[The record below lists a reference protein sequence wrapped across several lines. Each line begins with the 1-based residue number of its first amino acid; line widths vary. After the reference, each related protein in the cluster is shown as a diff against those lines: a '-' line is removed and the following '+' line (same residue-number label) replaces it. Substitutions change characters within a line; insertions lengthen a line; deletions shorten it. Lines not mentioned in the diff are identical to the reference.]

1 MCLIAFQKII
11 ILLRPIVKSPS
22 PCLLLS
28 FGRLTDMSPSSCG
41 RSEMTEQALKF
52 MQNLP
57 PGTPQR
63 LALYGDFVASIENEI
78 RKKFP
83 NGKTIQPLLHQI
95 QAAILDPPSKL
106 VKSKNPVD
114 LDTLIHYL
122 QDACTLLPPDN
133 PHRIPFL
140 DNLGFSLWTRYLLID
155 SDADLDEAIERYQEA
170 LEARHAG
177 DQQQSTSLGGLGC
190 ALVSRYQ
197 RSGADDADLQLA
209 IKYHRKG
216 LESRSEGHPDR
227 DISLNNLGAALWLR
241 FKLTSDQMD
250 LEEAILHHRE
260 ALTLRPEGDE
270 NRSSSLCNLA
280 AGLLERYNETGQL
293 DDLNTA
299 IKLYEEAC
307 TEDDAASLD
316 NLAVSLRT
324 RFRREGNADD
334 IERALGLQL
343 KALPLRPFNHRDRGD
358 SLSNMGLTLHDG
370 FELTNDI
377 DSLNS
382 AISYHLE
389 ALEYRPVGSWD
400 RPSTLNDL
408 GHALHARYQAQC
420 NLSDLEE
427 AISHHRE
434 ALQLTSS
441 APSDSRRRHSL
452 TNLGAALLTF
462 CQDFRQEDLLTE
474 ANRLLLDGLSEYPGR
489 QVDRFIC
496 ANALACSF
504 WLHYNHF
511 GVADSLEKSIINHR
525 VALGCAS
532 KAKDRA
538 ISLSNYGISLLARFK
553 RDGNPVDLNEAIT
566 SHRDA
571 LRLCPVQGSMHSAP
585 SRQLAVALETRFL
598 DSGNIGDLEE
608 ATLLHRNSVFHEPS
622 ESIARHLALSNLGNN
637 LLLLYEQ
644 NGDLQALEEAI
655 KIHTEV
661 LANLKPTHAGYATA
675 LGRRGASL
683 RSRYEEFGD
692 LQDLAE
698 AIELRTQALQF
709 ESSDLSRAIIL
720 NDIGNIYWLRYERL
734 GNPLDIYASVSHFR
748 DAVALSKTSPRYVD
762 LYHTNLAVALH
773 CQFELE
779 NKRALLDEAL
789 GYLDKIQYVPNSK
802 ETRHAH
808 HHHIL
813 GSIYQSYHQT
823 YGEKECLMKAI
834 AHLEEASVLPA
845 TYEDEFKIYNNL
857 GIVLKDRYEIRGDM
871 SDLERAIECH
881 RKAAALI
888 SSRKYKLPPT
898 LMSLANTILTRF
910 EHLGR
915 EDDLQEALACHRGV
929 LESISEDDALRYKC
943 LNNFGITLLLR
954 FKRYRKRKDLEDSI
968 SSYRRALLLL
978 GPLHPDQSMCLDN
991 LGCALQTLFEE
1002 TKDETYLIEAIH
1014 HRRKALY
1021 YCPPGHVNHYT
1032 SLYSVG
1038 HVLLSL
1044 FDIKGEMSILDEAV
1058 EHLTKAKEETSDDH
1072 PVRTIINAGLAACFL
1087 IRGELDTSFDQ
1098 NLAFALFE
1106 EATIHRTSTS
1116 KSRFDVTLQWI
1127 KAAEKYK
1134 HPSVLLAY
1142 SFTLSLLQQSL
1153 LVNPT
1158 IETQRDFLIHLP
1170 KSLACDAC
1178 ACAIE
1183 SGNIEKAVEL
1193 LELGRV
1199 ILWNRM
1205 RGYRHTMD
1213 GLRKSHPFLVSK
1225 FESLSA
1231 SLERLATSS
1240 ETGQILAS
1248 PHQRSS
1254 EVKYSSPFELKM
1266 SNQRLL
1272 LQEWDEV
1279 VTKIRMLPEHDDF
1292 LKPIP
1297 FDVLQSASAEGPV
1310 VIVNLSE
1317 RRCDA
1322 IILVQD
1328 QSPVLVPLQS
1338 TSVDAVEVMNVDLQE
1353 SLVLSR
1359 EKLEIDA
1366 AALEIPLRKLW
1377 NMRLNKIQSVL
1388 RNLWKHVG
1396 YPIHQRLLGFNV
1408 KEMSRIWWYPTGQLC
1423 ALPVHAAGPYH
1434 VKMKNIPDLY
1444 ISSYTPTLSSL
1455 ISARAVEDL
1464 ATTPSFLAI
1473 GVPDNTLRSAEEEI
1487 TKIRDYIPNVKVM
1500 IGAQVTRDPLLI
1512 ALRQHSWA
1520 HVACHGHWNARQP
1533 FQSSFEL
1540 FDKESISV
1548 LELAKER
1555 LTHAEFAF
1563 LSACFAATPDLEG
1576 APDEVIHLA
1585 SALQFSGFRS
1595 VVGTLWELID
1605 KDAPQLASDFYQ
1617 DLVQEGKDRLNFK
1630 DTARALSSAVNRMR
1644 EKPNMTPNRW
1654 IQIIH
1659 IGG

>member
-1 MCLIAFQKII
+1 
-11 ILLRPIVKSPS
+11 
-22 PCLLLS
+22 
-28 FGRLTDMSPSSCG
+28 
-41 RSEMTEQALKF
+41 MTEQALKM
-52 MQNLP
+52 MQILP

-63 LALYGDFVASIENEI
+63 LALYGEFVASLENGM
-78 RKKFP
+78 RKKFLD
-83 NGKTIQPLLHQI
+83 GKTIQPLLHQI
-95 QAAILDPPSKL
+95 QAAILDPPLEL
-106 VKSKNPVD
+106 VKSKNPMD
-114 LDTLIHYL
+114 LDMLIRYL

-133 PHRIPFL
+133 PHRTHFL
-140 DNLGFSLWTRYLLID
+140 NNLGSSLWTRYLRVD

-170 LEARHAG
+170 LEPRHAG
-177 DQQQSTSLGGLGC
+177 DQPQSASLSGLGC

-209 IKYHRKG
+209 IKYHREA
-216 LESRSEGHPDR
+216 LESRPVAHPDR

-241 FKLTSDQMD
+241 FNLTRNQMD
-250 LEEAILHHRE
+250 LEGAIAHHRE
-260 ALTLRPEGDE
+260 ALTLRPEGHE
-270 NRSSSLCNLA
+270 NHSSSLGNLA
-280 AGLLERYNETGQL
+280 AGLLERYKETGQL
-293 DDLNTA
+293 DDLNAA
-299 IKLYEEAC
+299 IKLYEEAY

-324 RFRREGNADD
+324 RFRRQGNADD
-334 IERALGLQL
+334 IERALGLQM
-343 KALPLRPFNHRDRGD
+343 KALPLRPFNHRDRGH
-358 SLSNMGLTLHDG
+358 SLSNMGITLHDG
-370 FELTNDI
+370 FELTHDI
-377 DSLNS
+377 DALNS

-389 ALEYRPVGSWD
+389 ALKYRPVGSWD

-441 APSDSRRRHSL
+441 AHSDSRRRRSL
-452 TNLGAALLTF
+452 TNLGAALVTF
-462 CQDFRQEDLLTE
+462 CQDYRQDHLLTE
-474 ANRLLLDGLSEYPGR
+474 AIHLLQDGLSEYPER
-489 QVDRFIC
+489 QVDKFTC

-504 WLHYNHF
+504 WLRYNHF

-525 VALGCAS
+525 VALGCS
-532 KAKDRA
+532 SRAKDRA
-538 ISLSNYGISLLARFK
+538 LSLSNYGVSLLARFK
-553 RDGNPVDLNEAIT
+553 RDGDPVDLNEAIA

-571 LRLCPVQGSMHSAP
+571 LELCPSEGSMRSAP
-585 SRQLAVALETRFL
+585 SRQLARALETRFL
-598 DSGNIGDLEE
+598 DSGNVDDLEE
-608 ATLLHRNSVFHEPS
+608 ATVLHRSSVAHEPL
-622 ESIARHLALSNLGNN
+622 ESSARHIALSNLGNN

-644 NGDLQALEEAI
+644 NGDLQALKEAI
-655 KIHTEV
+655 KIHTDV
-661 LANLKPTHAGYATA
+661 LSKLKPTHADYATA

-683 RSRYEEFGD
+683 RSHYEEFGD

-709 ESSDLSRAIIL
+709 ESSDLSRAIIH

-734 GNPLDIYASVSHFR
+734 GNPLDIHASVSHFR
-748 DAVALSKTSPRYVD
+748 DAVALSKTSPHYVN

-773 CQFELE
+773 SQFELE

-789 GYLDKIQYVPNSK
+789 GYLDKIQYAPNSK
-802 ETRHAH
+802 ATRHAH

-813 GSIYQSYHQT
+813 GNIYQSYHQT
-823 YGEKECLMKAI
+823 FGEKECLMKAI

-845 TYEDEFKIYNNL
+845 PYEDEFKIYNDL

-871 SDLERAIECH
+871 GDLERAIECH

-898 LMSLANTILTRF
+898 LMSLANTILTRY
-910 EHLGR
+910 ENLGR

-929 LESISEDDALRYKC
+929 LQSISEDDALRYRC
-943 LNNFGITLLLR
+943 LNNVGITLLLR
-954 FKRYRKRKDLEDSI
+954 FKRYRERKDLEDSI
-968 SSYRRALLLL
+968 SSYRRALRFL

-991 LGCALQTLFEE
+991 LGGTLQTLFEE
-1002 TKDETYLIEAIH
+1002 TKDETYLIEAID
-1014 HRRKALY
+1014 HRRKGLE
-1021 YCPPGHVNHYT
+1021 YCPPGHVNRYT
-1032 SLYSVG
+1032 SLYNLG

-1044 FDIKGEMSILDEAV
+1044 FDIKREMSILDEAV
-1058 EHLTKAKEETSDDH
+1058 EDLTKAKEETSDDH
-1072 PVRTIINAGLAACFL
+1072 PVRTIINSGLAACFL
-1087 IRGELDTSFDQ
+1087 VRGELDTSFDQ

-1116 KSRFDVTLQWI
+1116 KSRFDVALQWI

-1142 SFTLSLLQQSL
+1142 SSTLSLLQQSL

-1183 SGNIEKAVEL
+1183 SGQIEKAVEL

-1213 GLRKSHPFLVSK
+1213 GLRKSHAYLVSK
-1225 FESLSA
+1225 FESLSG

-1240 ETGQILAS
+1240 ETGKSLAA
-1248 PHQRSS
+1248 PQRSS

-1266 SNQRLL
+1266 RNQRLL

-1279 VTKIRMLPEHDDF
+1279 VTKIRMLPGHDDF

-1297 FDVLQSASAEGPV
+1297 FDILQSASAEGPV

-1317 RRCDA
+1317 QRCDA

-1328 QSPVLVPLQS
+1328 RPPVLVPLQS

-1359 EKLEIDA
+1359 GQLEIDA

-1377 NMRLNKIQSVL
+1377 NMRLNKIRSVL

-1396 YPIHQRLLGFNV
+1396 YPIHQQLLEINV
-1408 KEMSRIWWYPTGQLC
+1408 QEMSRIWWYPTGQLC

-1434 VKMKNIPDLY
+1434 AEMKNIPDLY

-1464 ATTPSFLAI
+1464 ATSPSFLAI

-1487 TKIRDYIPNVKVM
+1487 AKLRNYIPNVKVM
-1500 IGAQVTRDPLLI
+1500 IGEQVTRDPLLS

-1520 HVACHGHWNARQP
+1520 HFACHGHWNARQP

-1540 FDKESISV
+1540 FGKESVSV

-1563 LSACFAATPDLEG
+1563 LSACFAATPDLAG

-1617 DLVQEGKDRLNFK
+1617 NLVQEGKDKVNFK

>member
-1 MCLIAFQKII
+1 
-11 ILLRPIVKSPS
+11 
-22 PCLLLS
+22 
-28 FGRLTDMSPSSCG
+28 
-41 RSEMTEQALKF
+41 MTEQALKF
-52 MQNLP
+52 MQIVP

-63 LALYGDFVASIENEI
+63 LALYGDFVASLEAGI
-78 RKKFP
+78 RKKCAD
-83 NGKTIQPLLHQI
+83 GKTIQLLLHQI
-95 QAAILDPPSKL
+95 QAAILDPPSEL
-106 VKSKNPVD
+106 VKSKNPID
-114 LDTLIHYL
+114 LDTLILYL
-122 QDACTLLPPDN
+122 QDACTLLPGDN
-133 PHRIPFL
+133 PHRPLFL
-140 DNLGFSLWTRYLLID
+140 DNLGFSLWTRYIRMD
-155 SDADLDEAIERYQEA
+155 ADADLDEAIERCQEA

-177 DQQQSTSLGGLGC
+177 DQSHSSSLSGLGC
-190 ALVSRYQ
+190 ALVSRYL

-209 IKYHRKG
+209 ITYHRKA
-216 LESRSEGHPDR
+216 LEFRPEGHLDR
-227 DISLNNLGAALWLR
+227 DTSLNNLGAALWLR
-241 FKLTSDQMD
+241 FKVTRDQMD

-280 AGLLERYNETGQL
+280 AGLLVRYEETGQL

-299 IKLYEEAC
+299 IKLYEQAY
-307 TEDDAASLD
+307 TDDDPTSLD
-316 NLAVSLRT
+316 NLAISLRT

-343 KALPLRPFNHRDRGD
+343 KALPLRPFNHRNRGD

-370 FELTNDI
+370 FELTHDI
-377 DSLNS
+377 DALNS

-389 ALEYRPVGSWD
+389 ALNYRPVGSWD

-408 GHALHARYQAQC
+408 GHALHTRYQAQC

-441 APSDSRRRHSL
+441 SAPRDSRRRHSL

-462 CQDFRQEDLLTE
+462 CQDFRQEDLLTD
-474 ANRLLLDGLSEYPGR
+474 AIRLLQDGLSEHSER
-489 QVDRFIC
+489 RVDRFTC

-504 WLHYNHF
+504 WLQYNHF
-511 GVADSLEKSIINHR
+511 GVADSLEKSILSHR
-525 VALGCAS
+525 EALDCAS

-538 ISLSNYGISLLARFK
+538 ISLSNYGVSLLARFE
-553 RDGNPVDLNEAIT
+553 RDGNLVDLNEAIT

-571 LRLCPVQGSMHSAP
+571 LRLCPEEGSMRSTP
-585 SRQLAVALETRFL
+585 SRQLALALEKRFL
-598 DSGNIGDLEE
+598 DSGNAGDLEE
-608 ATLLHRNSVFHEPS
+608 ATLLHRSSVVYEPS
-622 ESIARHLALSNLGNN
+622 ESSSRHIALSNLGNN

-644 NGDLQALEEAI
+644 NGDLQALKEAI
-655 KIHTEV
+655 KIHTDV
-661 LANLKPTHAGYATA
+661 LSNLKPTHADYATA

-709 ESSDLSRAIIL
+709 ESADLSRAIIH
-720 NDIGNIYWLRYERL
+720 NDIGNMYWLRYERL
-734 GNPLDIYASVSHFR
+734 GNPLDIHASVSHFR
-748 DAVALSKTSPRYVD
+748 DAVALFKTSRRYVD
-762 LYHTNLAVALH
+762 LCHTNLAVALH
-773 CQFELE
+773 SQFELE

-789 GYLDKIQYVPNSK
+789 GYLDKIQYAPNLK
-802 ETRHAH
+802 GTRHAH
-808 HHHIL
+808 HHLTL
-813 GSIYQSYHQT
+813 GNIYQSYHQT
-823 YGEKECLMKAI
+823 FGEKECLMKAI

-845 TYEDEFKIYNNL
+845 SYEDEFKIYSDL

-871 SDLERAIECH
+871 GDLERAIECH
-881 RKAAALI
+881 RKAAAVI

-915 EDDLQEALACHRGV
+915 EDDLQEALACHRDV
-929 LESISEDDALRYKC
+929 LESISEDHALRYKC
-943 LNNFGITLLLR
+943 LNNVGITLLLR
-954 FKRYRKRKDLEDSI
+954 FGRYRERRDLEDSI
-968 SSYRRALLLL
+968 SSYRQALLLL
-978 GPLHPDQSMCLDN
+978 NPLHPDQSMCLDN

-1002 TKDETYLIEAIH
+1002 TKNETYLIEAID
-1014 HRRKALY
+1014 HRRKALD
-1021 YCPPGHVNHYT
+1021 YCPPGHVNRHS
-1032 SLYSVG
+1032 SLYNLG
-1038 HVLLSL
+1038 NVLLSS
-1044 FDIKGEMSILDEAV
+1044 FYVKGEVSILDEAV

-1072 PVRTIINAGLAACFL
+1072 PVRTIINAGLATCLL
-1087 IRGELDTSFDQ
+1087 IRGQLDTSFDK
-1098 NLAFALFE
+1098 NLAFTLFE

-1116 KSRFDVTLQWI
+1116 KSRFDVALQWI
-1127 KAAEKYK
+1127 QAAEKYK

-1142 SFTLSLLQQSL
+1142 SSTLSLLQQSL

-1183 SGNIEKAVEL
+1183 SGKIEKAVEL

-1213 GLRKSHPFLVSK
+1213 ALRESHPYLVYK
-1225 FESLSA
+1225 FENLSA

-1240 ETGQILAS
+1240 VSGQSLAS
-1248 PHQRSS
+1248 PQRFPK
-1254 EVKYSSPFELKM
+1254 VKYSSPFELKM
-1266 SNQRLL
+1266 RNQRLL

-1279 VTKIRMLPEHDDF
+1279 VTKIRMLPGHDDF

-1297 FDVLQSASAEGPV
+1297 FKTLQSASAEGPV
-1310 VIVNLSE
+1310 IIVNVSE

-1328 QSPVLVPLQS
+1328 RPPVLVPLKS
-1338 TSVDAVEVMNVDLQE
+1338 ISVDAVEVMNVNLQE

-1359 EKLEIDA
+1359 DQLEIDA

-1377 NMRLNKIQSVL
+1377 NMRLNKIQLVL

-1396 YPIHQRLLGFNV
+1396 YPIHQQLVGINV
-1408 KEMSRIWWYPTGQLC
+1408 QEMSRIWWYPTGQLC

-1434 VKMKNIPDLY
+1434 VEMKNIPDLY

-1455 ISARAVEDL
+1455 ISARAAEDL
-1464 ATTPSFLAI
+1464 ATSPSFLAI

-1487 TKIRDYIPNVKVM
+1487 AKIRDYIPNVKVM
-1500 IGAQVTRDPLLI
+1500 IGEQVTRDPLLS

-1520 HVACHGHWNARQP
+1520 HFACHGHWNARQP
-1533 FQSSFEL
+1533 FQSTFEL
-1540 FDKESISV
+1540 FGKESISV

-1563 LSACFAATPDLEG
+1563 LSACFAATPDLAG

-1617 DLVQEGKDRLNFK
+1617 NLVQEGKDKISFK
-1630 DTARALSSAVNRMR
+1630 DTARALSLAVNKMR